1 MTSTWGSW
9 RKQLAY
15 LLSISALTLQTQR
28 SGQDKE
34 RTLFHFMGFVTVH
47 QFSRNLGHM
56 LQQLGCSAAKLQQGS
71 ELGRRH
77 MALSG
82 PLDWLLESGIEGVQK
97 LREGWLRSADRTGL
111 DIPILGVLE
120 CAPK

>member
-1 MTSTWGSW
+1 
-9 RKQLAY
+9 
-15 LLSISALTLQTQR
+15 
-28 SGQDKE
+28 
-34 RTLFHFMGFVTVH
+34 
-47 QFSRNLGHM
+47 
-56 LQQLGCSAAKLQQGS
+56 
-71 ELGRRH
+71 

-97 LREGWLRSADRTGL
+97 LREGWLRSVDRTGL

>member
-56 LQQLGCSAAKLQQGS
+56 LQQLGCSAAKLQQG
-71 ELGRRH
+71 
-77 MALSG
+77 
-82 PLDWLLESGIEGVQK
+82 PN
-97 LREGWLRSADRTGL
+97 
-111 DIPILGVLE
+111 
-120 CAPK
+120 